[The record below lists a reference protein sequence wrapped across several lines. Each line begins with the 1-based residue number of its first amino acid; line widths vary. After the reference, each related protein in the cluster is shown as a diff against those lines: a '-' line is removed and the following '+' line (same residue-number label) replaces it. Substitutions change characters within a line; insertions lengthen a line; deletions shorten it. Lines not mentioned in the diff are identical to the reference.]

1 MRRKQAR
8 DLTPQEVADGLFIV
22 MCRSTLKAVAR
33 AKTRWAKQ
41 YWEGIYQYLINNED
55 AVKHRIVTKQ
65 QLKRKLH

>member
-8 DLTPQEVADGLFIV
+8 DLNAQEVADGLFIV

-41 YWEGIYQYLINNED
+41 YWESIYQYLINNESS
-55 AVKHRIVTKQ
+55 VKHRIVTKQ
-65 QLKRKLH
+65 QIKRRLH

>member
-1 MRRKQAR
+1 MQRRKAR

-41 YWEGIYQYLINNED
+41 YWQGIYHYLINNETS
-55 AVKHRIVTKQ
+55 VKQRIVDKQ
-65 QLKRKLH
+65 PRKTLH

>member
-1 MRRKQAR
+1 MQRRKAR

-41 YWEGIYQYLINNED
+41 YWQGIYQYLINNETS
-55 AVKHRIVTKQ
+55 VKQRIVDKQ
-65 QLKRKLH
+65 PRKTLH